1 MFSAG
6 QWNQPP
12 VTGVPTTAATP
23 GTTAPVYGPQT
34 GFPVQGQVVPTN
46 AFQFPS
52 FAPIVLP
59 TMAPSISL
67 KDPKP
72 DAIAALNNL
81 VNTQNAPLIKQLD
94 NQMGT
99 AKLAMGLNV
108 AGAALNTV
116 ASITNMVLNS
126 QSIGRY
132 YDYLNKVSDNAR
144 FVAVKQTEASEIW
157 ASNMLKAKQI
167 EVDGSLRI
175 ADIDRNLKITLARI
189 QEKGKTERAG
199 LYVSKYPFSLNDYF
213 NGNPSLA
220 LPR

>member
-6 QWNQPP
+6 QVPY
-12 VTGVPTTAATP
+12 TPTTPATTTSTTP
-23 GTTAPVYGPQT
+23 GTTAPVYGPQPQY
-34 GFPVQGQVVPTN
+34 PVQGQVVPTN

-52 FAPIVLP
+52 FSPIVIP
-59 TMAPSISL
+59 TMAPNITL
-67 KDPKP
+67 KDPDP
-72 DAIAALNNL
+72 DKIAALQKYINA
-81 VNTQNAPLIKQLD
+81 QNAPLLKQLD

-167 EVDGSLRI
+167 EVDGNLRI

-199 LYVSKYPFSLNDYF
+199 LYVSKYSFSLNDYF